1 MLSKIIQFSLKRRI
15 FIVLATAVVA
25 ALGLVAYSRLNTDV
39 FPDASPALVQVF
51 TEAEGMAPEEVE
63 QLISYTIESS
73 MFGLPRIKNIRSFS
87 TFALSIVNIYFEDKT
102 DLYWARELVSQRL
115 LEVRRQLPAQ
125 AEQPI
130 LGPISTGL
138 GMVYVYY
145 LEGGDTPLL
154 ELRTLQDWVVKF
166 QIKSIPQITE
176 VKSIGGD
183 VKQYQVLID
192 PHLLLKYGLNLSDVL
207 ARIRENNQNTGAS
220 FITKGQEEYVV
231 RSVGLI
237 QSLDELKATVVASH
251 GGTPV
256 LLGDIA
262 EVVTGPAIRRGAA
275 LANGGKEKV
284 VGHVLKLYGANTA
297 EIITAMERKIGEINK
312 SLPPGV
318 EIVPFYNQA
327 SFIEQTHRTVT
338 INLVTGIA
346 LVIIVLF
353 IFLGNFSLAFIPVMS
368 LPFSILFA
376 FIMMQRTHLPADLMS
391 LGGVAIGVGLIGD
404 ASIIIAENA
413 YRHVQM
419 GGRDRMA
426 SILAAGV
433 EVGKPVFYAIAII
446 ILVFL
451 PIFTLQGMEGIMFRP
466 MGYVIT
472 FTLVGS
478 LLFAIVVSPA
488 LASFLIK
495 KRKTAD
501 REPGLMRSIR
511 KGYLRMFL
519 AAQKRPLVIF
529 LITAIVLLVGIGLVP
544 SLGREFIPSLEEG
557 TIMLESV
564 FDPNIRLEET
574 VGRLSAIEK
583 ELMSFPEITSV
594 LTQIG
599 RGEAGTHAHF
609 VNNAFTMI
617 QLKPIREWRNFANN
631 DALIEAIEHKLQR
644 FPGLNLNF
652 TQPIAHNIDV
662 LVTGSKA
669 RLAVKIYGNDFDVLT
684 DISARTRD
692 ILSSIKGAADI
703 QVEQFAGQN
712 QLRISL
718 HRDVIGR
725 YGLGIAEVQ
734 ETVEAAVGGISV
746 GEVFEGQKR
755 FDIFVRFREEDRK
768 GMDDIGNL
776 LISLPD
782 GGRVP
787 LSLLASIEEV
797 IGPRMISRENNN
809 RYITVQGNVRKRDI
823 GSFVDEARDRVDKEI
838 ALPPGYTITWGGQ
851 FELQQKA
858 NRRLMIIT
866 PITFALIL
874 VLLYLSSG
882 SLRDILIMLIN
893 IPLALTGGI
902 LALKLSGQYLSVPA
916 SIGFISILG
925 ICLEDGLVL
934 LAHFRDLLAEG
945 RELKDAIVEG
955 VSMKVRPV
963 LMTQFT
969 AAFGILPLVLSAG
982 VGAEIQ
988 RPLATV
994 VVGGLITSTFVT
1006 LFVLPLVYQHLKRSK

>member
-1 MLSKIIQFSLKRRI
+1 MLSKIIQFSLKRRL
-15 FIVLATAVVA
+15 FIVLVTAAVA
-25 ALGLVAYSRLNTDV
+25 ALGLVAYNRLNTDV

-63 QLISYTIESS
+63 QLISYSIESS
-73 MFGLPRIKNIRSFS
+73 IFGLPRIKNIRSLS
-87 TFALSIVNIYFEDKT
+87 TFGLSIVSIYFEDKT
-102 DLYWARELVSQRL
+102 DIYWARELVSQRL

-145 LEGGDTPLL
+145 MEGGDTPLL
-154 ELRTLQDWVVKF
+154 EVRTLQDWVVKY

-176 VKSIGGD
+176 VQSIGGD
-183 VKQYQVLID
+183 VKQYQVSID
-192 PHLLLKYGLNLSDVL
+192 PRLLLKYGLSLSDVL
-207 ARIRENNQNTGAS
+207 AKIRESNQNTGAS
-220 FITKGQEEYVV
+220 FITKGHEEYVV

-237 QSLDELKATVVASH
+237 QSLDELRATVIASH

-256 LLGDIA
+256 RLSDIA
-262 EVVTGPAIRRGAA
+262 AVATGPAIRRGAA

-284 VGHVLKLYGANTA
+284 VGLVLKLYGANTA
-297 EIITAMERKIGEINK
+297 KIISAMEQKISDINE
-312 SLPPGV
+312 SLPTGIK
-318 EIVPFYNQA
+318 IVPFYNQA
-327 SFIEQTHRTVT
+327 SFIEQTHNSVT

-353 IFLGNFSLAFIPVMS
+353 IFLGNFSMALIPVLS

-376 FIMMQRTHLPADLMS
+376 FIMMQRTHLPADLIS
-391 LGGVAIGVGLIGD
+391 IGGVAIGVGLIGD

-413 YRHVQM
+413 YRHVQE
-419 GGRDRMA
+419 GKRDRLA
-426 SILAAGV
+426 AILAAGV

-478 LLFAIVVSPA
+478 LLFAIMASPA

-511 KGYLRMFL
+511 TGYLRLFK
-519 AAQKRPLVIF
+519 AAQQRPPVVF
-529 LITAIVLLVGIGLVP
+529 LITAIILVIGIGLVP
-544 SLGREFIPSLEEG
+544 FLGREFIPSLEEG
-557 TIMLESV
+557 TMMLMTTL
-564 FDPNIRLEET
+564 DPNISLEDT
-574 VGRLSAIEK
+574 VNRCSEIEK
-583 ELMSFPEITSV
+583 ELMTFSEITGV

-609 VNNAFTMI
+609 VNSAKTMI
-617 QLKPIREWRNFANN
+617 HLQPLRKWRNFKNK
-631 DALIEAIEHKLQR
+631 DELIEAIEGRLKR
-644 FPGLNLNF
+644 FPGTNLNF
-652 TQPIAHNIDV
+652 TQPIAHNIDE
-662 LVTGSKA
+662 LVTGSKSQ
-669 RLAVKIYGNDFDVLT
+669 LAVKIYGNDFDVLA
-684 DISARTRD
+684 DLSAKMRA
-692 ILSSIKGAADI
+692 ILSSVKGSADV

-712 QLRISL
+712 QIRISL
-718 HRDVIGR
+718 RRDLIGR
-725 YGLGIAEVQ
+725 YGLTIANVQ
-734 ETVEAAVGGISV
+734 EIVGAAAGGISV
-746 GEVFEGQKR
+746 GEVFEGQQR

-768 GMDDIGNL
+768 GIDDLGNL
-776 LISLPD
+776 LISLPE

-787 LSLLASIEEV
+787 LGVLASIEEV
-797 IGPRMISRENNN
+797 IGPRVVSRENNN
-809 RYITVQGNVRKRDI
+809 RYITVEANVRKRDI
-823 GSFVDEARDRVDKEI
+823 GSFVDEARNRVDKEI
-838 ALPPGYTITWGGQ
+838 ALPPGYTIKWGGQ

-858 NRRLMIIT
+858 NRRLLIIT
-866 PITFALIL
+866 PVTFVLIL
-874 VLLYLSSG
+874 ILLYLSSG
-882 SLRDILIMLIN
+882 SVRDILIMLIN
-893 IPLALTGGI
+893 IPLSLTGGI
-902 LALKLSGQYLSVPA
+902 IALKLSGQYLSVPA

-945 RELKDAIVEG
+945 HALKDAIVEG

-969 AAFGILPLVLSAG
+969 AIFGVLPLVLSGGA
-982 VGAEIQ
+982 GAEIQ

-994 VVGGLITSTFVT
+994 VVGGLVTSTFVT
-1006 LFVLPLVYQHLKRSK
+1006 LFVLPLVYQYVRRTK